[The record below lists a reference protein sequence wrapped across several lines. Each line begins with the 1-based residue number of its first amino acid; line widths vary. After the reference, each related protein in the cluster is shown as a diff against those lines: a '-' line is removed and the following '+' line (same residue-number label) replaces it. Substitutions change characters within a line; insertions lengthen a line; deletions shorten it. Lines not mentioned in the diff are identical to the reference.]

1 MKNILFVVLA
11 FWAGC
16 TKACDICGCTSSP
29 GAMGLLPRMSGH
41 FAGVRSMYARYESK
55 PHSSEPRVED
65 AILSYEILGRYLIT
79 PNWVVTASLPFQSV
93 FRKAEGSRTQ
103 YHQLGDASLMLG
115 YLYSFKSGR
124 SGRDH
129 TLYAAAG
136 IKLPTGSAALVKDG
150 NLLPPGLQPG
160 SGSVDW
166 IFMMAW
172 NQFGKSF
179 GMGAESSFRL
189 ARPNS
194 DHYSLGNR
202 FGAAAKTYYK
212 LPWIAQD
219 VWASLGLDAELT
231 TPDLRFGEAVDQ
243 TGGKAL
249 LMNCGLNFLNHH
261 GLNLGLYG
269 QIPLAQNLNNGFT
282 RSSVR
287 AGLQFFYFF

>member
-1 MKNILFVVLA
+1 MKNFIFVCLIFVT
-11 FWAGC
+11 GY
-16 TKACDICGCTSSP
+16 TSACDICGSTSAT
-29 GAMGLLPRMSGH
+29 GAMGLLPRLSGH
-41 FAGVRSMYARYESK
+41 FAGVRCMYARYESET
-55 PHSSEPRVED
+55 HSSEPRRQD

-93 FRKAEGSRTQ
+93 FRKAEGNRTR

-115 YLYSFKSGR
+115 YLYAFKSGR
-124 SGRDH
+124 TGWDH
-129 TLYAAAG
+129 TLYGAAG
-136 IKLPTGSAALVKDG
+136 IKMPTGSAALVKDG

-166 IFMMAW
+166 MFMMAW

-179 GMGAESSFRL
+179 GVGAESSFRL
-189 ARPNS
+189 ARPNR

-202 FGAAAKTYYK
+202 FGAAAKTYYR
-212 LPWIAQD
+212 LPWTARD

-231 TPDLRFGEAVDQ
+231 DPDLRFGEAVDQ

-249 LMNCGLNFLNHH
+249 LMHGGLNLLDQS

-269 QIPLAQNLNNGFT
+269 QIPLVQNLNAGFT